1 MWDVPSFAIPVQV
14 NQGAQIAGYAD
25 RLLGSFDQ
33 GRASRREQDILTGRK
48 ALGEEMAAAAGATP
62 NYQTY
67 AQRLLGNGDLEGA
80 GTFMKLGQQE
90 TQNGFERQRIDL
102 MRQRLDKDGH
112 PTYGLT
118 PQFGVDAQGNPV
130 MLQLGSNGTVRQ
142 AQTPPGVSLS
152 NKPIVS
158 DAGTHFVLTDS
169 ITRQPITTIPKNVAG
184 KAAAGEV
191 GKAAGQAQAQLPGAE
206 GMAKQIGDHIDSLA
220 SDPKLP
226 EMLGPLASRM
236 PNVSADAARVQAKMD
251 QLRGG
256 VFLQGYGML
265 RGGGAI
271 TEVEGLKA
279 EQAMARLSAAQS
291 VDDYKAALGEFKD
304 ALTTGLAKL
313 KAQGAMVPGAGQ
325 NFGAP
330 GGTPTAGAPMASG
343 GQGGTA
349 QSAAIPPAAANLL
362 RSNPSLSA
370 DFDRK
375 YGAGSASRVLG
386 GQ

>member
-1 MWDVPSFAIPVQV
+1 MWDIPSFAIPVQV
-14 NQGAQIAGYAD
+14 NQGGQIASYAD

-48 ALGEEMAAAAGATP
+48 ALGEEMAANPTATP
-62 NYQTY
+62 NYQSLAT
-67 AQRLLGNGDLEGA
+67 RLLGNGDLEGA
-80 GTFMKLGQQE
+80 GTFMRLGQQA
-90 TQNGFERQRIDL
+90 TQNGFERQKIDI

-206 GMAKQIGDHIDSLA
+206 GMAKQIGDQIDALA
-220 SDPKLP
+220 SDQYLP
-226 EMLGPLASRM
+226 YMLGPMASHM

-265 RGGGAI
+265 KGGGAI

-313 KAQGAMVPGAGQ
+313 RAQGAMVPGAGQ

-330 GGTPTAGAPMASG
+330 GGAQASGAPMASG
-343 GQGGTA
+343 QGGPA
-349 QSAAIPPAAANLL
+349 QSAAIPPAAASLL
-362 RSNPSLSA
+362 RSNPGLSA